1 MNNQTINNQ
10 LILVLKDAHKDLSQ
24 LLNTLQLA
32 QYMILV
38 VQNRQDYLN
47 QIKFTRPSFIILDLL
62 MTDADGWQI
71 CVQLQNDLDTDFIPL
86 VLLNSSVQTAAKIA
100 ELGWQNID
108 CIAETREPEKIVHLI
123 KTRLSA
129 KTRDLATPTSD
140 NRDRQLILANY
151 QLQTANRDLLNLNR
165 DLEHFA
171 SLVSHDLQAPLRSLT
186 MFSELLIDEYHHELD
201 PQARKY
207 LERISNSSLKM
218 QALIEDL
225 LAYSRAG
232 KSKQTWIVVDLNQT
246 LQQVQ
251 ENLYSAIASK
261 QAQINVSNL
270 PKILINPTEI
280 QQLFQNLLENA
291 IKFSDCQSPQ
301 IEVRAVQR
309 EREWLISITDNG
321 IGIAAEFQSEI
332 FQVFRRLN
340 SAEAYP
346 GTGMGLAIC
355 QKIVERYG
363 GKIWVESSLGEG
375 STFHFTLPLDIY
387 PQSLAVNS

>member
-1 MNNQTINNQ
+1 
-10 LILVLKDAHKDLSQ
+10 
-24 LLNTLQLA
+24 
-32 QYMILV
+32 
-38 VQNRQDYLN
+38 
-47 QIKFTRPSFIILDLL
+47 
-62 MTDADGWQI
+62 
-71 CVQLQNDLDTDFIPL
+71 
-86 VLLNSSVQTAAKIA
+86 
-100 ELGWQNID
+100 
-108 CIAETREPEKIVHLI
+108 
-123 KTRLSA
+123 LSA
-129 KTRDLATPTSD
+129 KTRDLATSTSD

-186 MFSELLIDEYHHELD
+186 MFSELLIDEYRHELD
-201 PQARKY
+201 PQAQKY
-207 LERISNSSLKM
+207 LERISNSSSKM

-232 KSKQTWIVVDLNQT
+232 KSEQTWIVVDLNQT

-251 ENLYSAIASK
+251 ENLHDCIASE

-280 QQLFQNLLENA
+280 LQLLQNLLENA

-301 IEVRAVQR
+301 IEVTAVQR

-321 IGIAAEFQSEI
+321 IGIAAEFHSEI
-332 FQVFRRLN
+332 FQVFKRLN
-340 SAEAYP
+340 SAETYP

-375 STFHFTLPLDIY
+375 STFYFTLPLDIC
-387 PQSLAVNS
+387 PQTLAPQP